1 MKKRLQEINIGDTIN
16 SGQVF
21 LWQKIG
27 QKWYGIDGQN
37 VLIINE
43 KTKKIRKNSTEF
55 NFFRQD
61 DNFEEIYSYMKKD
74 RIVKKALDAVSYTH
88 LTLPTSDLV

>member
-43 KTKKIRKNSTEF
+43 KTKKIEKIVPNLIFSGRMIILKRS
-55 NFFRQD
+55 
-61 DNFEEIYSYMKKD
+61 I
-74 RIVKKALDAVSYTH
+74 RI
-88 LTLPTSDLV
+88 